1 MKELK
6 QITLK
11 FTQNGSEFC
20 LMTDG
25 GAAQTDHVRLA
36 AEWDGSRIS
45 VQVTTDTEIVLEEL
59 SAVFSHDFDE
69 SERIFLNGWQSW
81 TDSIE
86 HSIHGKM
93 RGLDHVPRNILE
105 KYALTQYGDYNF
117 TPYPNTAGHLHGW
130 TYGYFRCGEQFTL
143 IGSLNERDGFTRIE
157 TDTPEAAVKL
167 CKDCA
172 GLHLHDSF
180 RMDAIVLNGA
190 EAQVFDGYFAALE
203 LPGIKAKPI
212 FGYTS
217 WYRRYADI
225 SEQKLIDDLLGLHS
239 LDYRADVFQVD
250 DGWATAVGDWFSVDK
265 EKFPNGM
272 DNVADAIR
280 KAKQRPGIWLAPFV
294 CEEKSEIFRDHKDW
308 LVTDR
313 EGNFVKGGSN
323 WSGFYALDIYHPGVR
338 AYLRQVFDTVIHG
351 WGYALLKLD
360 FLYAACIQPRPDKT
374 RGRIMADAMD
384 FLRSI
389 TQDAEILGCG
399 VPLGSAFGKVDYCRI
414 GCDVS
419 LDWDDKPYMR
429 VMHRER
435 ISTKHSLLNSVFRR
449 QLDGRA
455 FLNDP
460 DVFFLRRDRVGM
472 PASQRQCL
480 AEINALTGSVLFTS
494 DDCAEYNDNQQM
506 MLRRLMLLREAEVT
520 AAELENDQLTLRF
533 RRGEKEYTKQYP
545 L

>member
-11 FTQNGSEFC
+11 YTQNGSRFC

-25 GAAQTDHVRLA
+25 GAAQTDTVRLS
-36 AEWDGSRIS
+36 AEWDGDALK
-45 VQVTTDTEIVLEEL
+45 VQVSAENEIILEAL
-59 SAVFSHDFDE
+59 SAELVHEFDE

-81 TDSIE
+81 TDSTE
-86 HSIHGKM
+86 HSIYGKM

-117 TPYPNTAGHLHGW
+117 THYPNQAGHLHGW
-130 TYGYFRCGEQFTL
+130 TYGYLRRDTQFTL
-143 IGSLNERDGFTRIE
+143 IGSMNEQDGFTRIE
-157 TDTPEAAVKL
+157 TDTEASRIRI
-167 CKDCA
+167 CKDCE
-172 GLHLHDSF
+172 GLHLTGDLSINMRIFSGTEH
-180 RMDAIVLNGA
+180 
-190 EAQVFDGYFAALE
+190 EVFDGYFAALG
-203 LPGIKAKPI
+203 LPPVKAKPI

-217 WYRRYADI
+217 WYRHYADI

-250 DGWATAVGDWFSVDK
+250 DGWETAVGDWFSVDK

-272 DNVADAIR
+272 DNIADAIK

-308 LVTDR
+308 IVTDA
-313 EGNFVKGGSN
+313 EGAFVRGGSN
-323 WSGFYALDIYHPGVR
+323 WSGFYALDLYHPGVR
-338 AYLRQVFDTVIHG
+338 AYLKQVFETVIHD

-360 FLYAACIQPRPDKT
+360 FLYAVCIQPRPDKT

-384 FLRSI
+384 FLREI
-389 TQDAEILGCG
+389 TNGAEILGCG

-455 FLNDP
+455 FRNDP
-460 DVFFLRRDRVGM
+460 DVFLLRRDRIGM
-472 PASQRQCL
+472 PASQKQCL

-520 AAELENDQLTLRF
+520 GAELEDEQLTIRF
-533 RRGEKEYTKQYP
+533 RRGDKEYTKQYP

>member
-180 RMDAIVLNGA
+180 RMDAIVLNGT

-203 LPGIKAKPI
+203 LPEIKAKPI

-338 AYLRQVFDTVIHG
+338 AYLRQVFDTVIHC

>member
-11 FTQNGSEFC
+11 YSQNGSRFC

-25 GAAQTDHVRLA
+25 SAAQTDTVRLS
-36 AEWDGSRIS
+36 AEWDGTALR
-45 VQVTTDTEIVLEEL
+45 VQVSASAEIVLEEL
-59 SAVFSHDFDE
+59 SAELCHAFDE

-81 TDSIE
+81 TDSTE

-93 RGLDHVPRNILE
+93 RGLDHIPRNILE

-117 TPYPNTAGHLHGW
+117 TQYPNQTGHMHGW
-130 TYGYFRCGEQFTL
+130 TYGYIRRDAQFTL
-143 IGSLNERDGFTRIE
+143 IGSMNEQEGFTRIE
-157 TDTPEAAVKL
+157 TDTEASLVRI

-172 GLHLHDSF
+172 GLHLRGDLCIDMRIF
-180 RMDAIVLNGA
+180 TGTER
-190 EAQVFDGYFAALE
+190 EVFDGYFAALN
-203 LPGIKAKPI
+203 LPPIKAKPI

-217 WYRRYADI
+217 WYRHYADI
-225 SEQKLIDDLLGLHS
+225 SEQKLIDDLLGLHA
-239 LDYRADVFQVD
+239 LDYHADVFQVD

-272 DNVADAIR
+272 DNIADAIK
-280 KAKQRPGIWLAPFV
+280 KAKHRPGIWLAPFV

-308 LVTDR
+308 LVTDAS
-313 EGNFVKGGSN
+313 GNFVKGGSN
-323 WSGFYALDIYHPGVR
+323 WSGFYALDLYHTGVR
-338 AYLRQVFDTVIHG
+338 AYLKQVFETVIQD
-351 WGYALLKLD
+351 WGYELLKLD
-360 FLYAACIQPRPDKT
+360 FLYAVCIQPRPDKT

-384 FLRSI
+384 FLREI
-389 TQDAEILGCG
+389 TKGAEILGCG

-472 PASQRQCL
+472 PAAQKQCL

-494 DDCAEYNDNQQM
+494 DDCAEYNENQEM

-520 AAELENDQLTLRF
+520 GAELGSDELTVHF
-533 RRGEKEYTKQYP
+533 RRGGRDYTKQYS